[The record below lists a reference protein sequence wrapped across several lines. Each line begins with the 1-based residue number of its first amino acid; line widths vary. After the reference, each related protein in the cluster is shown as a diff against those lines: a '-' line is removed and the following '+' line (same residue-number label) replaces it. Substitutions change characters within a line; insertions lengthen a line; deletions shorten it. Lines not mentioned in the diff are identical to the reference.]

1 MNVLTGIIL
10 AFSALGAVDWLIGN
24 KIGVGKEFERAFLLF
39 GPLALSMLGMI
50 VIAPA
55 VGVWLSPLFDGFY
68 ALFGIDPSIIPASLL
83 ANDMGGGP
91 LAVELTGM
99 PSMSTSGTTVTVMP
113 TSAHRAVSRA
123 VSPSPR

>member
-50 VIAPA
+50 VIAP
-55 VGVWLSPLFDGFY
+55 
-68 ALFGIDPSIIPASLL
+68 LL
-83 ANDMGGGP
+83 RN
-91 LAVELTGM
+91 
-99 PSMSTSGTTVTVMP
+99 
-113 TSAHRAVSRA
+113 R
-123 VSPSPR
+123 